1 MICVIGE
8 AWRLVVNG
16 LCVQDGLT
24 SPDKSPTAS
33 KPFCPL
39 LGTARGSRLCHHW
52 APSWAPDSELD
63 SEAIRAMV
71 SPCPLPACT
80 APRLEE
86 EDVVSAT
93 SWTWDSYT
101 SPQVWSK
108 ML

>member
-1 MICVIGE
+1 MPS
-8 AWRLVVNG
+8 LV
-16 LCVQDGLT
+16 
-24 SPDKSPTAS
+24 
-33 KPFCPL
+33 
-39 LGTARGSRLCHHW
+39 
-52 APSWAPDSELD
+52 PSWAPDSELD

-101 SPQVWSK
+101 SPQVWCKCCKSWLQSCLPFK
-108 ML
+108 AHFVNFGVVCSEVERAVLGDTV